1 MRGGMIENVQYL
13 DVARLFRLFIRLTKQ
28 ICTRLGRLVLGELI
42 RAHRLMRRTGFRG
55 RYNVLTHRIQTSCRW
70 AQSPWLPPQSL
81 TPAPVHDAKT
91 RIPGLAR
98 QVCEDSTTDDVHD
111 PAPGSGPSESKWRF
125 ARRNMFVGD
134 RWRRT
139 T

>member
-1 MRGGMIENVQYL
+1 MRGVVIENVQYL
-13 DVARLFRLFIRLTKQ
+13 DVGRLFRLFDRLTKQ
-28 ICTRLGRLVLGELI
+28 ICTRLGRLASGELI
-42 RAHRLMRRTGFRG
+42 RAHRLMRRDGFQG
-55 RYNVLTHRIQTSCRW
+55 RHNVLTHRICTRCRR
-70 AQSPWLPPQSL
+70 AQSPRLPPQSL
-81 TPAPVHDAKT
+81 TPTRVHHAKT

-98 QVCEDSTTDDVHD
+98 QVSEDSTADDVYD
-111 PAPGSGPSESKWRF
+111 AGPGGGPSESKWRF